1 MLYIA
6 RPFRPVVIPI
16 ESIAMVRQRA
26 TDPKWVGYVFNK
38 AKPLL
43 HVLPLIFCALQ
54 FALVS
59 PVRASDNPGVSLEAR
74 EEAAL
79 KAAADSVAPSVVQIR
94 TIGGFD
100 VVEGTALADGPTTGV
115 IVSPD
120 GYIISSAFNFAQQ
133 PASILV
139 TFASGKQAPA
149 ELVATDH
156 SRMLVLL
163 KANGVADLPVPTMA
177 PVAEVRPGQWAVAVG
192 RTFRTDKINIT
203 VGIVS
208 ALGRMFGKA
217 IQTDADVS
225 LANYGG
231 PLVDIHGRVMGI
243 IVPMAPQSA
252 NEIAGT
258 EWYDSGIGFAVPLAG
273 LADRIEKMKKGED
286 QRPGLL
292 GVGTSPKNPHSS
304 PAELI
309 AVRPDAP
316 AGQAGLKKSDRIVE
330 INGKPIKTQTDL
342 RFALGAAYGGDEV
355 RVVAMR
361 GKERIERTIKLAGEL
376 PPFQHA
382 FLGILPMR
390 QASKPA
396 VAEKP
401 QKDSQPEA
409 KEKKGDLEAN
419 DAEEPAADE
428 TDDAKG
434 VEGVVVRMVYDGSPA
449 AEAGVLVGDR
459 ITHINESKVDSV
471 DNAIHAVNNLA
482 PGNKVELKL
491 IRQNEPKQLTL
502 TASRLPT
509 NTPTSLPPAYAL
521 SPVTTGAEKAA
532 TGETRDLKLP
542 EFPNKCRVYLPAS
555 PADRP
560 LAAFLWVQNPGDSK
574 PDDVIHDWQSVCDRF
589 GIMLV
594 IPSPAGKDQW
604 ERPELDYLRRLSE
617 HIVAQYK
624 IDTHRLVI
632 HGQGKG
638 GAIAW
643 PLALASRDLFRGIST
658 SATPLP
664 RPLRMPANEPS
675 LRFAIFSVLPAS
687 KDSSAS
693 LAAGLKKFT
702 EAGYSVETTTTT
714 DPSGQLSDTERQQL
728 ARWIDTLDQF

>member
-1 MLYIA
+1 MLDLRVLKPKCQTYCFCILHFA
-6 RPFRPVVIPI
+6 FFILHFSIPRV
-16 ESIAMVRQRA
+16 AFPQ
-26 TDPKWVGYVFNK
+26 D
-38 AKPLL
+38 
-43 HVLPLIFCALQ
+43 
-54 FALVS
+54 
-59 PVRASDNPGVSLEAR
+59 SLEAR
-74 EEAAL
+74 EEAAF
-79 KAAADSVAPSVVQIR
+79 KTAAESVAPCVVQIR
-94 TIGGFD
+94 TIGDGA
-100 VVEGTALADGPTTGV
+100 VLADGPTTGV
-115 IVSPD
+115 VVSPD

-163 KANGVADLPVPTMA
+163 KANGVSDLPVPTMA
-177 PVAEVRPGQWAVAVG
+177 PMEQIRPGQWAVAVG
-192 RTFRTDKINIT
+192 RTFHPDKTNLT

-231 PLVDIHGRVMGI
+231 PLVDLHGRVMGI

-252 NEIAGT
+252 NEVAGT

-292 GVGTSPKNPHSS
+292 GVGTSPKSPHSS

-316 AGQAGLKKSDRIVE
+316 AGQAGLKKGDRIAE

-355 RVVAMR
+355 RVVALR

-390 QASKPA
+390 QTSKPA
-396 VAEKP
+396 VAEKLR
-401 QKDSQPEA
+401 KDSQPEA
-409 KEKKGDLEAN
+409 EEKKDDLEAN
-419 DAEEPAADE
+419 DAKEPTADE

-449 AEAGVLVGDR
+449 AEVGVLVGDR
-459 ITHINESKVDSV
+459 ITQINESKVDSI
-471 DNAIHAVNNLA
+471 DNAIHAANNLA
-482 PGNKVELKL
+482 PGNKVEVKL
-491 IRQNEPKQLTL
+491 IRENESKQLTL

-509 NTPTSLPPAYAL
+509 NTPASLPAAYAL
-521 SPVTTGAEKAA
+521 SPGEEK
-532 TGETRDLKLP
+532 TSPGETRDLKLP
-542 EFPNKCRVYLPAS
+542 EFPNQCRVYMPAL
-555 PADRP
+555 PADRS
-560 LAAFLWVQNPGDSK
+560 LAALLWVQNPGDSK

-664 RPLRMPANEPS
+664 RPLRMPTNEPS

-687 KDSSAS
+687 KDSSAP
-693 LAAGLKKFT
+693 LAAGLRKFT

-714 DPSGQLSDTERQQL
+714 DPSSQLSDTERQQL
-728 ARWIDTLDQF
+728 ARWIDTLDRF